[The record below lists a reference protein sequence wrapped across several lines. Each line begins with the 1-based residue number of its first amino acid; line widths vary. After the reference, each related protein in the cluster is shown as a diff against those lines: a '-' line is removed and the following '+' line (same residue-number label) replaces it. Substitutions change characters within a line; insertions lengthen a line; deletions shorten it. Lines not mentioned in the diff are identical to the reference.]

1 MGGGNLAKYVLGSIV
16 EGIKHFDVHTEQYY
30 VHYDPTDTVLATTTF
45 ASHPDYPWIEG
56 AVMPAIWTRTWGE
69 GKVFVCTVG
78 HKLDDLETP
87 EVRTIIERGLLWA
100 SK

>member
-1 MGGGNLAKYVLGSIV
+1 MAGRESAEAALAAI
-16 EGIKHFDVHTEQYY
+16 E
-30 VHYDPTDTVLATTTF
+30 F
-45 ASHPDYPWIEG
+45 ADGCFEIEG

-78 HKLDDLETP
+78 HKLDDLEVP